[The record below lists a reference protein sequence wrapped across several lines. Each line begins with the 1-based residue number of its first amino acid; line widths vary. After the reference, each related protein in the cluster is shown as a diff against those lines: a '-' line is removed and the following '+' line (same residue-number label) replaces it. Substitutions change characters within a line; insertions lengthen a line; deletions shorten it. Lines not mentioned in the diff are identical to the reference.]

1 MDKDITLLLGAYQT
15 GEKEVLDELYP
26 LIYNDLKSIAK
37 QQLYRSWGVETLCST
52 VLVNESY
59 LKLLGGSS
67 VTFTDRAHFFSLASK
82 AIRQIVLNYAE
93 SKNAQKRGAD
103 WQRVTLDQT
112 LAGEQQTIEQIIEV
126 GYALQEID
134 SVDPKLAQLIEMKF
148 FAGMT
153 ELEIAEV
160 WSVSDRT
167 VRRSWI
173 KAKALLVQ
181 ALAIE

>member
-1 MDKDITLLLGAYQT
+1 MNEDITLLLGAYRSGHT
-15 GEKEVLDELYP
+15 EVLDELYP
-26 LIYNDLKSIAK
+26 LIYNDLIVIAK
-37 QQLYRSWGVETLCST
+37 QQLHRSWGVETLSST

-67 VTFTDRAHFFSLASK
+67 VSFTDRAHFFSLASK

-112 LAGEQQTIEQIIEV
+112 LAGDAQTINQIIEV
-126 GYALQEID
+126 GHALDEVESI
-134 SVDPKLAQLIEMKF
+134 DPKLAELIEMKF

-153 ELEIAEV
+153 EVEIAEV
-160 WSVSDRT
+160 WGVTDRT

-173 KAKALLVQ
+173 
-181 ALAIE
+181 